1 MAGIDSEIKKKMAEV
16 VSCCVPD
23 STKGDRDWMC
33 YRKMT
38 NEGLA
43 IVQTGK
49 QSGDENREVPFLPW
63 VIQVQF
69 GASHR
74 EKLRTKSYVANICV
88 WDSLERYSNRT
99 ANRGSV
105 TAPSYTQRTLH
116 GKQEHWART
125 YFSTCISSRRSLGS
139 LLHYEAKHFVKKL
152 AYHSCDVTK
161 FLFFFKQTK
170 NEFPWCGCHSKSG
183 WPSFPTRTFFVTS
196 RHTYFFLWAR
206 SLVHPALPTSILVRR
221 CVHLASASFTMPSLC
236 VFLCV
241 WREIKQKK
249 FVFKIP
255 SKGHS
260 HSIHHFA
267 KRSLCH

>member
-1 MAGIDSEIKKKMAEV
+1 MAEV

-49 QSGDENREVPFLPW
+49 QSGDENREILFLPW

-105 TAPSYTQRTLH
+105 TAPSYTQRTLD

-161 FLFFFKQTK
+161 FFFKQTK

-183 WPSFPTRTFFVTS
+183 WPSFPTRTFSAWHQDILIFS
-196 RHTYFFLWAR
+196 CELAHSFIQLCQHR
-206 SLVHPALPTSILVRR
+206 SWSEDVCIWRLHLLQCHP
-221 CVHLASASFTMPSLC
+221 CVSFC
-236 VFLCV
+236 VCK
-241 WREIKQKK
+241 EK
-249 FVFKIP
+249 
-255 SKGHS
+255 
-260 HSIHHFA
+260 
-267 KRSLCH
+267 